1 MWILRAMLINA
12 SHKSFSNKCGNFD
25 YSLTCT
31 CQQVYG
37 PTAVSHTRRRPSHA
51 KCPACMLQL
60 ELTGSVQECAR
71 YLETLKAFEA
81 KGAAGIQGRTEEDY
95 LSRLHGAFGAVRG
108 ISRTNA
114 LTLGRGFGTAAGI
127 MQVIHANL

>member
-1 MWILRAMLINA
+1 
-12 SHKSFSNKCGNFD
+12 
-25 YSLTCT
+25 
-31 CQQVYG
+31 
-37 PTAVSHTRRRPSHA
+37 
-51 KCPACMLQL
+51 MLQL